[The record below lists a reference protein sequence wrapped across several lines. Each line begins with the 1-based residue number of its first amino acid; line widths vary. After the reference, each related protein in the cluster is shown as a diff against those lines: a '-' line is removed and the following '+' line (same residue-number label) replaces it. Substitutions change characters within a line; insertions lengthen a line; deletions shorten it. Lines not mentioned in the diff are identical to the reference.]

1 MTRCSNRLALL
12 LCAAM
17 AMAPAMGGELR
28 GSWQSYWLAHSAA
41 QAGPLAQA
49 HALLPAIAPA
59 PASSTVMLAQVQGSA
74 AWGGLQWHAD
84 VVAQVERPE
93 GGPGHSQ
100 ATVMEGYT
108 AGTLG
113 SWQWSLGRKVVGWD
127 VGYGFRPNDVVQQ
140 EVRRLLVAVPLQG
153 RPVLMAEHYTQDAAW
168 SLVAVNP
175 VAEGSATGA
184 HESALAARWY
194 QRLGAA
200 DAYAFARWGQRT
212 RGSLG
217 AAFAWVVSDALELHG
232 SLRHMAHFDAWED
245 TSAAPAALALASP
258 WRTTTAG
265 AAQQALLGGTWTNAQ
280 QVSVLLEAWY
290 DGTAPSAGQW
300 RQWAQ
305 RGEALQRMAA
315 AGAPP
320 AAVAG
325 NLAWQAQVF
334 NAFASL
340 RRQNL
345 LLRGSWTAGAWE
357 PALDMLYHPE
367 DGGALLTASL
377 AWKGDR
383 WRWEGGLRASAGP
396 AAAVVRQLPVQ
407 RQAYVQAVWSF

>member
-1 MTRCSNRLALL
+1 MTGCCNRLALL

-17 AMAPAMGGELR
+17 APAAGGELR
-28 GSWQSYWLAHSAA
+28 GSWQGYWLARSAA
-41 QAGPLAQA
+41 QDGPLAQA
-49 HALLPAIAPA
+49 HALLPAIEAA
-59 PASSTVMLAQVQGSA
+59 PASSGVTLAQVQGSA

-84 VVAQVERPE
+84 VVAQAERPE
-93 GGPGHSQ
+93 GGPGHTQ
-100 ATVMEGYT
+100 ATVMEGY
-108 AGTLG
+108 AAAALG
-113 SWQWSLGRKVVGWD
+113 GWQWSLGRKVVGWD

-140 EVRRLLVAVPLQG
+140 EVRRPLVAVPLQG
-153 RPVLMAEHYTQDAAW
+153 RPVLMAERYTQDAAW

-175 VAEGSATGA
+175 TAEGSATGA
-184 HESALAARWY
+184 REPALAARWY
-194 QRLGAA
+194 QRLGAL
-200 DAYAFARWGQRT
+200 DAYAFARWGRRT
-212 RGSLG
+212 GGSLG
-217 AAFAWVVSDALELHG
+217 AAFAWVASDAVELHG
-232 SLRHMAHFDAWED
+232 SLRHMARFDTWED
-245 TSAAPAALALASP
+245 ASAAPGALALASP
-258 WRTTTAG
+258 WRAATGG

-290 DGTAPSAGQW
+290 DGTAPSAAQW
-300 RQWAQ
+300 LQWAQ
-305 RGEALQRMAA
+305 RGEALQRMAT

-325 NLAWQAQVF
+325 NLAWQAQAF

-367 DGGALLTASL
+367 DGGRLLTASL

-396 AAAVVRQLPVQ
+396 ASAVLRQLPVQ
-407 RQAYVQAVWSF
+407 RQGYVQAVWSF

>member
-1 MTRCSNRLALL
+1 MTGCCNRLAWL

-17 AMAPAMGGELR
+17 AMAPAAGGELR
-28 GSWQSYWLAHSAA
+28 GSWQGYWLARSAA

-49 HALLPAIAPA
+49 HALLPAIEAA
-59 PASSTVMLAQVQGSA
+59 PASSGVTLAQLQGSA

-84 VVAQVERPE
+84 VVAQAERPE
-93 GGPGHSQ
+93 GGPGHTQ
-100 ATVMEGYT
+100 ATVMEGY
-108 AGTLG
+108 AAAALG
-113 SWQWSLGRKVVGWD
+113 GWQWSLGRKVVGWD

-140 EVRRLLVAVPLQG
+140 EVRRPLVAVPLQG
-153 RPVLMAEHYTQDAAW
+153 RPVLVAERYTQDAAW

-175 VAEGSATGA
+175 TAEGSATGA
-184 HESALAARWY
+184 REPALAARWY
-194 QRLGAA
+194 QRLGAL
-200 DAYAFARWGQRT
+200 DAYAFVRWGRRT
-212 RGSLG
+212 GGSLG
-217 AAFAWVVSDALELHG
+217 AAFAWVASDAVELHG
-232 SLRHMAHFDAWED
+232 SLRHMARFDTWED
-245 TSAAPAALALASP
+245 ASAAPGALALASP
-258 WRTTTAG
+258 WRAATGG
-265 AAQQALLGGTWTNAQ
+265 AAQ

-305 RGEALQRMAA
+305 RGEALQRMAT

-325 NLAWQAQVF
+325 NLAWQAQAF

-345 LLRGSWTAGAWE
+345 LLRSSWTAGAWE

-367 DGGALLTASL
+367 DGGRLLTASL

-396 AAAVVRQLPVQ
+396 ASAVLRQLPVQ
-407 RQAYVQAVWSF
+407 RQGYVQTGWSF